1 MKHMNSQSASL
12 PLTRPTIPWRT
23 IYHVLLR
30 RSWLITACV
39 LLAGFAGVAYLAQT
53 RKVYASTTTIQVEQS
68 ETKVINIQSVTPEDS
83 GTAELLKTIEQ
94 NFMSKDLLLRV
105 VKSSGLANDPRFLPK
120 GVVAPVSDDLLLGLM
135 SQAVSVKLRRGSR
148 LIDITAQHPNP
159 VVAQLIAQT
168 IVKEYLRQEFE
179 QRVSMSRMANE
190 FLVDEANRLKARVEA
205 SERAV
210 QEYREKNDAG
220 SLEDKQNITV
230 ETLKEI
236 NSRYTDARG
245 TRLKLEAEYAQAESL
260 RNGPVENL
268 LAIPSV
274 AVSPFV
280 AESKKMLAD
289 KQVELAT
296 LAHRYRSEHPKFIAA
311 QSQLRELKTELD
323 ARARK
328 AVSILKTE
336 YAAALSTEKSFQE
349 ALTGQQKEAL
359 ELNRISIPYN
369 TLVRDVASDQAM
381 YEAVLKRLKETEVAK
396 GLDTSNIRVVES
408 ARVPRLPISPVAW
421 QVLAM
426 SLLTGSVIG
435 VGLVVL
441 LHLLDSSMRTV
452 DDAEDTLGVTAWA
465 AIPDKATAK
474 AGAGSLLLLEQAQSA
489 AAEGFRTLR
498 TSLTLRSPDD
508 ARVILF
514 TSAVPA
520 EGKSFCSANTAI
532 AFAQLGLKTLLID
545 ADLRRPSL
553 AKMFNCAPKS
563 AGLAEHLEKATGLG
577 ELFKPTQVPGLHLL
591 TAGTPVHNPAEL
603 LNHGKLAEFF
613 RHPLLQGFD
622 RIVIDSAPVNAVSDT
637 LNLVEFAHSVC
648 LILRAN
654 KTPKRALLRASQEL
668 RAAGAQ
674 TIGLVVNRLPK
685 SSGTGYHYYYSAGA
699 YGNEGVYGA
708 KKTIAV

>member
-1 MKHMNSQSASL
+1 MKHMNSPSATL
-12 PLTRPTIPWRT
+12 PTVRPAIPWRT

-30 RSWLITACV
+30 RSWLISACV
-39 LLAGFAGVAYLAQT
+39 ILAGFAGVAYLART
-53 RKVYASTTTIQVEQS
+53 PKIYAATTAIQVEQS

-83 GTAELLKTIEQ
+83 STAELLKTIEQ

-105 VKSSGLANDPRFLPK
+105 VKSSGLANDARFLPD
-120 GVVAPVSDDLLLGLM
+120 GVKAPVSDDLLTGLM
-135 SQAVSVKLRRGSR
+135 SRAVSVKLRRGSR
-148 LIDITAQHPNP
+148 LIDITAQHTNP

-179 QRVSMSRMANE
+179 QRVAMSRMANE
-190 FLVDEANRLKARVEA
+190 FLVDEANRLKAKVET

-260 RNGPVENL
+260 RDGPVENL

-274 AVSPFV
+274 AASPLV

-311 QSQLRELKTELD
+311 ESQLRELKTELD
-323 ARARK
+323 SRARK
-328 AVSILKTE
+328 AVSILQTE
-336 YAAALSTEKSFQE
+336 YAAALSTEKSFQG
-349 ALTGQQKEAL
+349 ALTAQQKQAL

-369 TLVRDVASDQAM
+369 TLMRDVASDQAM

-408 ARVPRLPISPVAW
+408 ASVPRVPVSPVAW

-426 SLLTGSVIG
+426 SLLTGSVLG
-435 VGLVVL
+435 VGMVTL

-452 DDAEDTLGVTAWA
+452 DDAENTLGVTAWA
-465 AIPDKATAK
+465 AIPDNAK
-474 AGAGSLLLLEQAQSA
+474 PKTGESSLVLLEQSQAA
-489 AAEGFRTLR
+489 AAEAFRTLR
-498 TSLTLRSPDD
+498 TSLALRSPDD
-508 ARVILF
+508 ARVFLF

-553 AKMFNCAPKS
+553 AKIFGCAPRS
-563 AGLAEHLEKATGLG
+563 AGFAEHLDKAALLD
-577 ELFKPTQVPGLHLL
+577 ELLVPTPVPGLHLL
-591 TAGTPVHNPAEL
+591 TAGASVHNPAEL
-603 LNHGKLAEFF
+603 LNHVKLAEFF

-654 KTPKRALLRASQEL
+654 KTPKRALLRAREEL

-674 TIGLVVNRLPK
+674 TIGLIVNRLPK
-685 SSGTGYHYYYSAGA
+685 SAGAGYYYYYSAGT

-708 KKTIAV
+708 KKVVAA